1 MTSPIR
7 LQSDLERLRALAAAS
22 GERIVHLAGPT
33 VASPRANLEFRYA
46 IARSERYPNDVTRQT
61 RLAITLPD
69 RYPFQPPVASVLTP
83 VWHPNVFPSGT
94 ICIGT
99 KWLPSEGLDLFV
111 QRLARLLTYDALLVN
126 IASPAHAVAAQWYE
140 QARRRHPA
148 AFPTDQPVFDAAYD
162 VATRGQHG
170 PRVGWRDTTVA
181 DDRVERPCP
190 NCARTLR
197 LPRGRSGRVRCP
209 ACGAAFEAET

>member
-33 VASPRANLEFRYA
+33 VASPRVNLEFRYA

-111 QRLARLLTYDALLVN
+111 QRLARLLTYDTLLVN
-126 IASPAHAVAAQWYE
+126 VASPAHAAAAQWYE
-140 QARRRHPA
+140 QARRRHPTE
-148 AFPTDQPVFDAAYD
+148 FPTDRPDFGAAFDH
-162 VATRGQHG
+162 ATRGRQG
-170 PRVGWRDTTVA
+170 ARVGWRDTTGP

-197 LPRGRSGRVRCP
+197 LPSGRSGRVRCP
-209 ACGAAFEAET
+209 GCGAAFETET